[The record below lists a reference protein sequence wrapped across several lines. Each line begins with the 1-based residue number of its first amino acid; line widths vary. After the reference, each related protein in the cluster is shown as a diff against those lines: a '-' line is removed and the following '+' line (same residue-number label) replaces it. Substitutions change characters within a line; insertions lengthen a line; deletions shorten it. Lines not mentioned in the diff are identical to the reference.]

1 MRLYMKNKIFCCYSL
16 ELRNYLSSK
25 NIKYDAVGLNPNSQ
39 KMFWAYVKDKKLDN
53 ELKVWKG
60 VKE

>member
-1 MRLYMKNKIFCCYSL
+1 MKNKIFCCYSL

>member
-1 MRLYMKNKIFCCYSL
+1 MKNKIFCCYSL

-39 KMFWAYVKDKKLDN
+39 KMFWAYVKDKNLIMN
-53 ELKVWKG
+53 
-60 VKE
+60 